1 MTRCCPACSSL
12 NTIELYDM
20 GDQPVS
26 LVDLQSDP
34 GKSATMPQFP
44 ITLRICPICTHVYNS
59 SFNPECLTYSREGC
73 HMYNSGAD
81 WAEHVNN
88 IVVLLKSFN
97 FEHIIEVGA
106 GDCSFLRNFKTP
118 SATLLAIDPC
128 EAVVQPA
135 VPYLRELFSPIKHLA
150 HAEGSTLIIMR
161 HLLEHLAKPADLIR
175 DLADRA
181 WERDEPTWCYIEV
194 PCCENALELS
204 RIEDWTY
211 EHPQHFTEHSL
222 SVLLEEHDVANYITQ
237 HKYNGEVICCLIRFD
252 SELVTGGLDVST
264 ITEKFKKVGDQIERE
279 GRAMRS
285 RLGELAFW
293 GGAGKSAMFIRQL
306 GLPDDTIV
314 VDSDQTKWGLCVP
327 GTGIKILSPDVLKLL
342 DSPPKIIA
350 TTSWR
355 ADDIKAEILR
365 DSIPCDGLFKF
376 QNGKLVEVPLGN

>member
-1 MTRCCPACSSL
+1 MIRSCPACFSL
-12 NTIELYDM
+12 NTTELYDM
-20 GDQPVS
+20 GSQPVS

-44 ITLRICPICTHVYNS
+44 ITLRICPACTHVYNS
-59 SFNPECLTYSREGC
+59 SFNPECLTYLSEGC
-73 HMYNSGAD
+73 RMYNSGAD
-81 WAEHVNN
+81 WVEHVDNV
-88 IVVLLKSFN
+88 VVLLSSFD

-106 GDCSFLRNFKTP
+106 GDCRFLRNFKTS

-128 EAVVQPA
+128 EAVVQPD
-135 VPYLRELFSPIKHLA
+135 VPYLRDLFSPAKHLA
-150 HAEGSTLIIMR
+150 SNTGSTLIIMR
-161 HLLEHLAKPADLIR
+161 HLLEHLVSPAKLVR
-175 DLADRA
+175 DLVGHA

-211 EHPQHFTEHSL
+211 EHPQHFTECSL
-222 SVLLEEHDVANYITQ
+222 RALLEGYDVTNYVLQ
-237 HKYNGEVICCLIRFD
+237 RRYNGEVICCLIRFD
-252 SELVTGGLDVST
+252 SELSTRGIDVDT
-264 ITEKFKKVGDQIERE
+264 ITEKFKKVGNQIERE
-279 GRAMRS
+279 GLAMQS

-314 VDSDQTKWGLCVP
+314 VDSDETKWGMCVP

-355 ADDIKAEILR
+355 ADDIKAEIIQ
-365 DSIPCDGLFKF
+365 DKIPCDGLFKF